1 MEVVWL
7 KESTNDLKAIGRHI
21 EKDNPVAAYQV
32 LVKIKASGDSLQHNP
47 ELGRLGRV
55 KKTRE
60 LIVADLPY
68 ILPYYIKK
76 KQIRI
81 LAVMHT
87 SRKWPDTFTNL
98 P

>member
-7 KESTNDLKAIGRHI
+7 KEATEDLKEIGLFI
-21 EKDNPVAAYQV
+21 EQESPQTAYRI
-32 LVKIKASGDSLQHNP
+32 LVKIKACVDSLKSNP

-55 KKTRE
+55 SRTRE
-60 LIVADLPY
+60 LVIAGLPY
-68 ILPYYIKK
+68 IIPYTIKN

-87 SRKWPDTFTNL
+87 SRKWPGQF
-98 P
+98 